1 MSFGNVFRGLFSSKE
16 EKAEV
21 VAAPQSFSQLKVGS
35 TFDIDICDV
44 YDMSGMTFEVMEA
57 YQYVVSTDYVSSRV
71 LTIKS
76 IETGK
81 LFRACEVSIHG
92 SSRVRIDKQL
102 SDDETVA
109 LFLNDDE
116 EDFRTIFSDELT
128 MMFKMKRFALGDE
141 SLVKP
146 ILDWTAEEYKF
157 TDNLGMQGYIEKN
170 GHKEPIQYYSLMSP
184 NNDYGIIIEN
194 YEDGVA
200 KVYVSH
206 YLAVTNISSFT

>member
-1 MSFGNVFRGLFSSKE
+1 MGFKNAFRGLFGSKE
-16 EKAEV
+16 ENKEV
-21 VAAPQSFSQLKVGS
+21 VHAPQSFSQLKVGN
-35 TFDIDICDV
+35 TFNIDICDV
-44 YDMSGMTFEVMEA
+44 YDMSGMTFEVMEVFN
-57 YQYVVSTDYVSSRV
+57 YVVSTDHVSNKV

-92 SSRVRIDKQL
+92 TTFIRIDNLL
-102 SDDETVA
+102 SDDEVIA

-141 SLVKP
+141 ATTKP
-146 ILDWTAEEYKF
+146 LLDWTAEEYKF
-157 TDNLGMQGYIEKN
+157 TDDLGIQGYIEKN
-170 GHKEPIQYYSLMSP
+170 GNKEAIQYYSLTNSGG
-184 NNDYGIIIEN
+184 DYGVIIEN

-200 KVYVSH
+200 KVYLSH
-206 YLAVTNISSFT
+206 YLAVTNISSFS